1 MYLTRRVIRKTL
13 RFDRTEESSGAE
25 PYTTACE
32 EPSGGDLIRYEPTIR
47 AAVSMISR
55 AWRRVTKETIVN
67 CWRHADI
74 LPPVSVDVI
83 AIPDSPKGSQ
93 TAPVSA
99 PAPAPAPA
107 PHEDGN
113 DDDDANDAVVSASV
127 ASSTSSK
134 RRRRR
139 RVRVVLA
146 STIPSN
152 ADAELNI
159 VADVIRELIARAAS
173 KCLRTTESLCAE
185 LGFSVDIVAQL
196 RLREQEEASWM
207 LAPSAENAPS
217 AADVELAK
225 AAVEEVKL
233 DQIAQAN
240 RESIAMLA
248 QQSTTPAVAEI
259 PAVTRSATISSLTSA
274 IQHLVAF
281 PYASEADSYSVAP
294 AVDILRSTLRR
305 FTNRDIEAALHQST
319 ISLSSPAADPPAAD
333 PPAADPPAAAPDREA
348 ASSTISSQAESERVV
363 QSSESSS
370 TLNNVDCDVEND
382 DEADLDN
389 AGDDERSDDDGI
401 ANRAEQQQQQ
411 QQQQQQH
418 EPRAE
423 ASSSSGAVASN
434 QQQHASKKRKL
445 STAPES
451 KPKLQRT
458 VGHPGTS
465 RFTTRTLAQPTKFVR
480 RQTLRLLK
488 TAHL

>member
-139 RVRVVLA
+139 RVRAVLA

-207 LAPSAENAPS
+207 LAPSAENAPTTM
-217 AADVELAK
+217 ATMA
-225 AAVEEVKL
+225 
-233 DQIAQAN
+233 
-240 RESIAMLA
+240 RTTT
-248 QQSTTPAVAEI
+248 TTPT
-259 PAVTRSATISSLTSA
+259 TRS
-274 IQHLVAF
+274 
-281 PYASEADSYSVAP
+281 
-294 AVDILRSTLRR
+294 
-305 FTNRDIEAALHQST
+305 
-319 ISLSSPAADPPAAD
+319 
-333 PPAADPPAAAPDREA
+333 
-348 ASSTISSQAESERVV
+348 
-363 QSSESSS
+363 
-370 TLNNVDCDVEND
+370 
-382 DEADLDN
+382 
-389 AGDDERSDDDGI
+389 
-401 ANRAEQQQQQ
+401 
-411 QQQQQQH
+411 
-418 EPRAE
+418 
-423 ASSSSGAVASN
+423 
-434 QQQHASKKRKL
+434 
-445 STAPES
+445 
-451 KPKLQRT
+451 
-458 VGHPGTS
+458 S
-465 RFTTRTLAQPTKFVR
+465 RPL
-480 RQTLRLLK
+480 
-488 TAHL
+488 